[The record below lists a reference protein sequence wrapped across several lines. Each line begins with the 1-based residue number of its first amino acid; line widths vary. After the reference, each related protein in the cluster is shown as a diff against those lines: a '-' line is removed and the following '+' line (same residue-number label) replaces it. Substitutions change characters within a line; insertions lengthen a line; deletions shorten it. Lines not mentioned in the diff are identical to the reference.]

1 MSLLIS
7 LLIILL
13 IAVVF
18 GFISSKKVKDRLQLL
33 SRAATTFSQGNLRY
47 RLPVEGEDEISDLT
61 SGWNA
66 MAERVEEQ
74 VNALQRLSEENASLA
89 EQSAQGAALE
99 ERQRLAR
106 ELHDSISQ
114 QLFAMNMTA
123 AAVVKQIESSD
134 VPYKLKQQIGYLEEM
149 AASIQSEMRTL
160 IFHLRPIQLEGQT
173 LVQGVRNLLRDL
185 EERHDLP
192 SDFLVT
198 DEELTLPG
206 WENHLFRLIQEA
218 ISNVLKHAKASR
230 VHVSIMKKSNR
241 LFVTI
246 EDDGVGFDFH
256 AHKRHDSY
264 GLNTMKERA
273 EEIGGVLDLF
283 SEPNKGTRVRVYI
296 PLTVDL

>member
-1 MSLLIS
+1 MFSSSRFKTIVWQFIQTHMFVGLLSILTMLLIPIVMSVLTYGLFPSFRLEMIQTLAKLKEDWSPLIFFFIMSLFIS

-13 IAVVF
+13 MGVVF

-47 RLPVEGEDEISDLT
+47 RLLVEGEDEISDLT

-89 EQSAQGAALE
+89 EQSAQGAAFE

-114 QLFAMNMTA
+114 QLFAMNITA
-123 AAVVKQIESSD
+123 AAVVKLIEGAD

-149 AASIQSEMRTL
+149 AASIHTEMRTL

-173 LVQGVRNLLRDL
+173 LVQGVRNLLREL

-192 SDFLVT
+192 SDF
-198 DEELTLPG
+198 
-206 WENHLFRLIQEA
+206 
-218 ISNVLKHAKASR
+218 
-230 VHVSIMKKSNR
+230 
-241 LFVTI
+241 
-246 EDDGVGFDFH
+246 
-256 AHKRHDSY
+256 
-264 GLNTMKERA
+264 
-273 EEIGGVLDLF
+273 
-283 SEPNKGTRVRVYI
+283 
-296 PLTVDL
+296 